1 MDTLTNP
8 KYYTFQIVVFQKY
21 YQIGENMSL
30 SRREFLKSSA
40 AASAAAAIGMAVPAE
55 LEAAA
60 EKAEGSWRWDKAAC
74 RFCGTGCGI
83 MMATKNGKIVAV
95 KGDPAAPV
103 NRGLNCIKGYFNA
116 KIMYGADR
124 LTQPLLRV
132 GADGKF
138 DKKGKFAPVSW
149 ERAFDEMEVHIKK
162 ALKASGPEGVGV
174 FASGQYTVMEGY
186 AAQKMMKGGFRS
198 NAIDPNARHCMASAV
213 VGFYQTF
220 GIDEPSGCY
229 DDIELTDTIV
239 SWGSNMA
246 EMHPILWS
254 RVTDRKLSD
263 PERVKV
269 INISTYTHRTSDL
282 ADEEIIFSPNTDLAM
297 WNYIAREIVYNNPE
311 SIDWDFVKKHI
322 VFAASPVNMGYGMR
336 RAGEKSIKDG
346 KYTALEMETIDKEM
360 QKVVSAKEA
369 PALEP
374 YGYKEGDMMVNKP
387 AGLKHW
393 EITFE
398 EYKKF
403 LAPYTLDY
411 VATISKGNPDE
422 DINEFKR
429 KLKLMAD
436 LYIEKGRKVVS
447 FWTMGMNQ
455 HTRGTWVNTL
465 AYNVHFLLNK
475 QALPGSGAFSLTGQP
490 SACGTAREVGTFCH
504 RLPAD
509 MMVKNPKHRKITEDR
524 WKVPN
529 GTLNPVGNQHIMK
542 IHRDIEDGVVKFAWV
557 NVCNPYQD
565 TASAT
570 HWIKAAREMD
580 NFIVTSD
587 GYPGI
592 SAKVSDLILPS
603 AMIYE
608 KWGAYGNAER
618 RTQHWRQQVLPV
630 GDAMSDTWQW
640 VELSKRFTVGDVWGA
655 QPLRGGKSLPDVRK
669 AAYAMGYS
677 DNTTM
682 YEILFANKEA
692 KSYKVD
698 LESFPQQ
705 GYDNS
710 ESNGDSRNVV
720 GSDGKV
726 FNGYG
731 FMIHEYL
738 FEEYASFGRGHA
750 HDLADFTTYHRVRGL
765 KWPVVDGKETQWRFN
780 AKYDPYAAK
789 QTKETGNS
797 HAFYGGLAKAL
808 TQGDLMGIKD
818 KKKKSL
824 KNKAKIFARPYMDP
838 PEMPDANYDTWLCTG
853 RVLEHWHSGTMT
865 MRVPELYRA
874 VPEALCYMHPQD
886 AKDKGLKQGG
896 LCWVESRRGK
906 VKARV
911 ETRGRNR
918 PSRGLVFVPWFDEKV
933 FINKVCLDATCPQ
946 SKQTDFKKC
955 AVKIY
960 KA

>member
-1 MDTLTNP
+1 
-8 KYYTFQIVVFQKY
+8 
-21 YQIGENMSL
+21 MSL

-40 AASAAAAIGMAVPAE
+40 AASAAAAIGMTVPAE
-55 LEAAA
+55 LEASAKVA
-60 EKAEGSWRWDKAAC
+60 ESNWRWDKAAC

-124 LTQPLLRV
+124 LTKPLLRMDSK
-132 GADGKF
+132 GNF
-138 DKKGKFAPVSW
+138 DKKGRFGVVSW
-149 ERAFDEMEVHIKK
+149 ERAFDEMELNIRK
-162 ALKASGPEGVGV
+162 ALKHSGPEGVAV
-174 FASGQYTVMEGY
+174 FASGQYTIMEGY

-263 PERVKV
+263 PDRVKV
-269 INISTYTHRTSDL
+269 INMSTYRHRTSDL
-282 ADEEIIFSPNTDLAM
+282 ADEEIIFTPNSDLAM

-311 SIDWDFVKKHI
+311 AIDWDFVKKHI
-322 VFAASPVNMGYGMR
+322 VFAASPVNIGYGMR
-336 RAGEKSIKDG
+336 SKKEFDNNPEMAK
-346 KYTALEMETIDKEM
+346 KYTALERETISQEDM
-360 QKVVSAKEA
+360 HVVSENEA
-369 PALEP
+369 PALKP
-374 YGYKEGDMMVNKP
+374 YGYKAGDKMVNKP

-398 EYKKF
+398 DYKEF
-403 LAPYTLDY
+403 LEPYTLEY
-411 VATISKGNPDE
+411 VTSVAKGNPDE
-422 DINEFKR
+422 SNEEFGR
-429 KLKLMAD
+429 KLQLLAD

-465 AYNVHFLLNK
+465 SYNVHFMLNK
-475 QALPGSGAFSLTGQP
+475 QAVPGSGAFSLTGQP

-509 MMVKNPKHRKITEDR
+509 MMVKNPKHRKITENR
-524 WKVPN
+524 WKIPE

-542 IHRDIEDGVVKFAWV
+542 IHRDIEDGLVKFAWV

-565 TASAT
+565 SASAT

-592 SAKVSDLILPS
+592 SAKVSDLVLPS

-618 RTQHWRQQVLPV
+618 RSQHWRQQVLPV

-640 VELSKRFTVGDVWGA
+640 MELSKRFTVKDVWGGYT
-655 QPLRGGKSLPDVRK
+655 LRNGKELPDVRK
-669 AAYAMGYS
+669 AAYAMGYD

-682 YEILFANKEA
+682 YEILYANKEA
-692 KSYKVD
+692 KSYKID
-698 LESFPQQ
+698 LESFPQK

-710 ESNGDSRNVV
+710 DCSGDSRNVI

-726 FNGYG
+726 VTGCG
-731 FMIHEYL
+731 FMVHEYL
-738 FEEYASFGRGHA
+738 WEEYASFGRGHG
-750 HDLADFTTYHRVRGL
+750 HDLAPFTTYHKVRGL
-765 KWPVVDGKETQWRFN
+765 KWPVVDGKETSWRFN

-789 QTKETGNS
+789 YTKESGNS
-797 HAFYGGLAKAL
+797 HAFYGTLAKAL
-808 TQGDLMGIKD
+808 TQGDLRGIKD

-838 PEMPDANYDTWLCTG
+838 PEMPDENYDTWLCTG

-874 VPEALCYMHPQD
+874 VPEALCYMHPED
-886 AKDKGLKQGG
+886 AKKKGLKQGG
-896 LCWVESRRGK
+896 LCWVESRRGR

-946 SKQTDFKKC
+946 SKQTDYKKC
-955 AVKIY
+955 AVKIT
-960 KA
+960 KV

>member
-1 MDTLTNP
+1 MALN
-8 KYYTFQIVVFQKY
+8 
-21 YQIGENMSL
+21 
-30 SRREFLKSSA
+30 RRDFLKSAA
-40 AASAAAAIGMAVPAE
+40 AASAASAVGITVPSS
-55 LEAAA
+55 LEAASNDA
-60 EKAEGSWRWDKAAC
+60 QKDWRWDKAAC

-83 MMATKNGKIVAV
+83 MLATKGGKIVAV

-124 LTQPLLRV
+124 LKTPLLRMNDK
-132 GADGKF
+132 GEFDKHGKF
-138 DKKGKFAPVSW
+138 KPVSW
-149 ERAFDEMEVHIKK
+149 QRAFDEMEKYAKK
-162 ALKASGPEGVGV
+162 ALKESGPEGVAV

-229 DDIELTDTIV
+229 DDIEITDTIV
-239 SWGSNMA
+239 TWGSNMA

-254 RVTDRKLSD
+254 RVSDRKLSNPD
-263 PERVKV
+263 KVKIV
-269 INISTYTHRTSDL
+269 NIQTYIHRTCDIG
-282 ADEEIIFSPNTDLAM
+282 DINIIFSPSTDLAI
-297 WNYIAREIVYNNPE
+297 WNYVAREIVMRDKKGGGKE
-311 SIDWDFVKKHI
+311 DIIDWDFVNENI
-322 VFAASPVNMGYGMR
+322 VFTAGPANIGYGMR
-336 RAGEKSIKDG
+336 RKGEKSITPVNSDGSAG
-346 KYTALEMETIDKEM
+346 KYTALEMEIINKEM
-360 QKVVSAKEA
+360 SKKVSAKEG

-374 YGYKEGDMMVNKP
+374 FGYKEGDIMKNTP
-387 AGLKHW
+387 GTLKHW
-393 EITFE
+393 HISFE
-398 EYKKF
+398 DYKKS
-403 LAPYTLDY
+403 LEPYTLDY
-411 VATISKGNPDE
+411 VAKIAKGDPNE
-422 DINEFKR
+422 DIEEFKK
-429 KLKLMAD
+429 KLQALAE
-436 LYIEKGRKVVS
+436 LYIEKGRKIVS

-465 AYNVHFLLNK
+465 SYNVHFMLNK
-475 QALPGSGAFSLTGQP
+475 QALPGNGAFSLTGQP

-509 MMVKNPKHRKITEDR
+509 MMVKNPKHRAKAE
-524 WKVPN
+524 KVWGLPA

-557 NVCNPYQD
+557 NVCNAYQD
-565 TASAT
+565 SASAS

-592 SAKVSDLILPS
+592 SAKVSDLVLPS

-640 VELSKRFTVGDVWGA
+640 MEFAKRFTVKDLWGGYT
-655 QPLRGGKSLPDVRK
+655 LRNGKKLPNVIADAK
-669 AAYAMGYS
+669 KMGYS
-677 DNTTM
+677 EDTTM
-682 YEILFANKEA
+682 YDILYANKGKE
-692 KSYKVD
+692 YKID
-698 LESFPQQ
+698 MNKFPQK

-710 ESNGDSRNVV
+710 DCNGDSRKVL
-720 GSDGKV
+720 GGDGKEAK
-726 FNGYG
+726 GCG
-731 FMIHEYL
+731 FMVHEYL
-738 FEEYASFGRGHA
+738 FEEYASFGRGHG
-750 HDLADFTTYHRVRGL
+750 HDLAPFEVYHKVRGL

-780 AKYDPYAAK
+780 VKYDPYAAK
-789 QTKETGNS
+789 AVKESGSKST
-797 HAFYGGLAKAL
+797 HAFYGPLAKNLLQGNL
-808 TQGDLMGIKD
+808 TGPD
-818 KKKKSL
+818 KSKGKKAL

-838 PEMPDANYDTWLCTG
+838 PEMPDEKYDTWLCTG

-865 MRVPELYRA
+865 MRVPELFRA
-874 VPEALCYMHPQD
+874 VPEALCYMNPKD
-886 AKDKGLKQGG
+886 AKAKGIKRGELV
-896 LCWVESRRGK
+896 WVESRRGK

-918 PSRGLVFVPWFDEKV
+918 PPQGLVFVPWFDEKV
-933 FINKVCLDATCPQ
+933 FINKVCLDATCPM
-946 SKQTDFKKC
+946 SKQNDYKKC
-955 AVKIY
+955 AVSIK
-960 KA
+960 KV

>member
-1 MDTLTNP
+1 MAM
-8 KYYTFQIVVFQKY
+8 
-21 YQIGENMSL
+21 E
-30 SRREFLKSSA
+30 RRDFLKSAA
-40 AASAAAAIGMAVPAE
+40 AASAASAIGMAVPTEVQA
-55 LEAAA
+55 
-60 EKAEGSWRWDKAAC
+60 KADMAQSDWRWDKAAC

-83 MMATKNGKIVAV
+83 MMATKDGKIVAV

-124 LTQPLLRV
+124 LTQPLLRI
-132 GADGKF
+132 GKDGKF
-138 DKKGKFAPVSW
+138 DKKGNFTPVSW
-149 ERAFDEMEVHIKK
+149 QRAFDEMEFHTKK
-162 ALKASGPEGVGV
+162 ALKHGGPESVAV
-174 FASGQYTVMEGY
+174 FASGQYTIMEGY
-186 AAQKMMKGGFRS
+186 AAQKMMKAGFRS

-229 DDIELTDTIV
+229 DDIELTDTVV

-263 PERVKV
+263 PDRVKV
-269 INISTYTHRTSDL
+269 ISIQTYTHRTSDL
-282 ADEEIIFSPNTDLAM
+282 ADEEIIFTPNTDMAL
-297 WNYIAREIVYNNPE
+297 WNYVAREIVYNHPE
-311 SIDWDFVKKHI
+311 AIDWDFIKENI
-322 VFAASPVNMGYGMR
+322 IFAAGPVNIGYGLR
-336 RAGEKSIKDG
+336 RGGDKSIKEG
-346 KYTALEMETIDKEM
+346 KYSELEMEIVNKEM
-360 QKVVSAKEA
+360 SKKVSATEA

-374 YGYKEGDMMVNKP
+374 FGYKEGDVMKNTP
-387 AGLKHW
+387 GTLKHW
-393 EITFE
+393 EISFE
-398 EYKKF
+398 EYKKS
-403 LAPYTLDY
+403 LAPYTAEY
-411 VATISKGNPDE
+411 VTKIAKGNPDE
-422 DINEFKR
+422 SDAEFKR
-429 KLKLMAD
+429 KIKLLAD
-436 LYIEKGRKVVS
+436 LYIEKNRKVVS

-455 HTRGTWVNTL
+455 HTRGTWTNTL
-465 AYNVHFLLNK
+465 SYNVHFMLNK
-475 QALPGSGAFSLTGQP
+475 QARPGSGAFSLTGQP

-509 MMVKNPKHRKITEDR
+509 MMVKNPAHRKIAEKQ
-524 WKVPN
+524 WGIPE
-529 GTLNPVGNQHIMK
+529 GTLNGVGKQHIMQ
-542 IHRDIEDGVVKFAWV
+542 IHRDIEDGLVKFAWV

-565 TASAT
+565 SASAT
-570 HWIKAAREMD
+570 HWLKAAREMD

-592 SAKVSDLILPS
+592 SAKVSDLVLPS
-603 AMIYE
+603 AMMYE

-640 VELSKRFTVGDVWGA
+640 VEFAKRFTVKDLWGEWA
-655 QPLRGGKSLPDVRK
+655 PSGPRKKALPNVIAK
-669 AAYAMGYS
+669 AKAMGYS
-677 DNTTM
+677 EDTTM
-682 YEILFANKEA
+682 YDILFANERA
-692 KSYKVD
+692 RSYKID
-698 LESFPQQ
+698 QNDPIQK
-705 GYDNS
+705 GYDNTDGV
-710 ESNGDSRNVV
+710 GDARNVV

-726 FNGYG
+726 FKGYG
-731 FMIHEYL
+731 FFIQKYL
-738 FEEYASFGRGHA
+738 WEEYASFGRGHG
-750 HDLADFTTYHRVRGL
+750 HDLAPFDVYHKVRGL

-780 AKYDPYAAK
+780 AKYDPYAAAENK
-789 QTKETGNS
+789 GTDKEF
-797 HAFYGGLAKAL
+797 AFYGKLAKAL
-808 TQGDLMGIKD
+808 PHGDLHGVKE
-818 KKKKSL
+818 KTKTAL

-838 PEMPDANYDTWLCTG
+838 PEKPDAEYDTWLATG

-933 FINKVCLDATCPQ
+933 FINKVCLDATCPM

-955 AVKIY
+955 AVKVY
-960 KA
+960 QA

>member
-1 MDTLTNP
+1 
-8 KYYTFQIVVFQKY
+8 
-21 YQIGENMSL
+21 MSL
-30 SRREFLKSSA
+30 NRRDFLKSSA
-40 AASAAAAIGMAVPAE
+40 AASAAAAVGMSVPAT
-55 LEAAA
+55 LSAAA
-60 EKAEGSWRWDKAAC
+60 KEAESDWRWDKAAC

-83 MMATKNGKIVAV
+83 MLATKGGRIVAV

-124 LTQPLLRV
+124 LRTPLLRV
-132 GADGKF
+132 NDKGEF
-138 DKKGKFAPVSW
+138 DKNGKFAPISW
-149 ERAFDEMEVHIKK
+149 ERAFDEMEFHIKK

-174 FASGQYTVMEGY
+174 FASGQYTIMEGY
-186 AAQKMMKGGFRS
+186 AALKMMKGGFRS

-229 DDIELTDTIV
+229 DDIELTDTVIA
-239 SWGSNMA
+239 WGSNMA

-263 PERVKV
+263 PDRVKV
-269 INISTYTHRTSDL
+269 VSIQTYSHRTSDI
-282 ADEEIIFSPNTDLAM
+282 ADIEIIFTPNTDLAL
-297 WNYIAREIVYNNPE
+297 WNYIAHEIVYNHPE

-322 VFAASPVNMGYGMR
+322 IFCSQPVNIGYGMR
-336 RAGEKSIKDG
+336 REGEKSLKDG
-346 KYTALEMETIDKEM
+346 KYSDKEM
-360 QKVVSAKEA
+360 EIISKEMKTIVSETEG
-369 PALEP
+369 PALQP
-374 YGYKEGDMMVNKP
+374 FGYKAGDEMKHNP
-387 AGLKHW
+387 GTLAHW
-393 EITFE
+393 EISFE

-411 VATISKGNPDE
+411 VAKISKGNPDE
-422 DINEFKR
+422 PLDEFKA
-429 KLKLMAD
+429 KLKALAD
-436 LYIEKGRKVVS
+436 LYIEKERKVVS

-465 AYNVHFLLNK
+465 SYNVHFLLNK
-475 QALPGSGAFSLTGQP
+475 QAKPGSGAFSLTGQP
-490 SACGTAREVGTFCH
+490 SACGTAREVGTFTH

-509 MMVKNPKHRKITEDR
+509 MMSANPKHREITENV
-524 WKVPN
+524 WKVPS

-542 IHRDIEDGVVKFAWV
+542 IHRDLEDGFMKFAWV

-608 KWGAYGNAER
+608 KWGGYGNAER
-618 RTQHWRQQVLPV
+618 RTQLWRQQVIPV

-640 VELSKRFTVGDVWGA
+640 VELSKRFTVGDLWGEWK
-655 QPLRGGKSLPDVRK
+655 LRDGKTVLPSVIAEAK
-669 AAYAMGYS
+669 KMGYTEK
-677 DNTTM
+677 TTM
-682 YEILFANKEA
+682 FEILFANDRA
-692 KSYKVD
+692 KSYKLD
-698 LESFPQQ
+698 KNDPIQK
-705 GYDNS
+705 GYDDS
-710 ESNGDSRNVV
+710 EGYGDSRDVI

-726 FNGYG
+726 FGGYG
-731 FMIHEYL
+731 FFIHKYL
-738 FEEYASFGRGHA
+738 FEEYAYFGRGHA
-750 HDLADFTTYHRVRGL
+750 HDLADFDTYHKVRGL

-780 AKYDPYAAK
+780 TKYDPYAK
-789 QTKETGNS
+789 KYGKETG
-797 HAFYGGLAKAL
+797 HTEFAFYGTLAKAL
-808 TQGDLMGIKD
+808 PSGDLNGVKD
-818 KKKKSL
+818 KEKKSL

-838 PEMPDANYDTWLCTG
+838 PEMPDKEYPIWLSTG

-874 VPEALCYMHPQD
+874 VPEALCYMHPED
-886 AKDKGLKQGG
+886 AKTYGVKQGE
-896 LCWVESRRGK
+896 LCWIESRRGK
-906 VKARV
+906 IKARV

-955 AVKIY
+955 AVKVY
-960 KA
+960 SA

>member
-1 MDTLTNP
+1 MA
-8 KYYTFQIVVFQKY
+8 
-21 YQIGENMSL
+21 L
-30 SRREFLKSSA
+30 SRRDFLKSSA
-40 AASAAAAIGMAVPAE
+40 AASAAAAVGMSVPSS
-55 LEAAA
+55 LSAAA
-60 EKAEGSWRWDKAAC
+60 TSAEAGWRWDKAAC

-124 LTQPLLRV
+124 LKTPLLRV
-132 GADGKF
+132 NSKGEF
-138 DKKGKFAPVSW
+138 DKNGKFAPVSW
-149 ERAFDEMEVHIKK
+149 QRAFDEMEVHIRK

-198 NAIDPNARHCMASAV
+198 NALDPNARHCMASAV

-229 DDIELTDTIV
+229 DDIELTDTVV

-263 PERVKV
+263 PDRVKV
-269 INISTYTHRTSDL
+269 VNISTYRHRTSDL
-282 ADEEIIFSPNTDLAM
+282 ADIEIIFTPNTDLAL
-297 WNYIAREIVYNNPE
+297 WNYIAHEIVYNHPE
-311 SIDWDFVKKHI
+311 AIDWDFVKRHI
-322 VFAASPVNMGYGMR
+322 IFAASPVNMGYGMR
-336 RAGEKSIKDG
+336 RSDEKSILEG
-346 KYTALEMETIDKEM
+346 KYSDEEMETISKEM
-360 QKVVSAKEA
+360 KKVVSAAEA

-374 YGYKEGDMMVNKP
+374 YGYKEGDVMVNNP

-393 EITFE
+393 EISFE

-411 VATISKGNPDE
+411 VAKIAKGNPDE
-422 DINEFKR
+422 DINEFKK
-429 KLKLMAD
+429 KLKTLAS
-436 LYIEKGRKVVS
+436 YYVEKGRKVVS

-465 AYNVHFLLNK
+465 SYNVHFLLNK
-475 QALPGSGAFSLTGQP
+475 QAKPGSGAFSLTGQP

-509 MMVKNPKHRKITEDR
+509 MMVANPKHRKITENR
-524 WKVPN
+524 WKVPE

-542 IHRDIEDGVVKFAWV
+542 IHRDIEDGVIKFAWV

-565 TASAT
+565 SASAK

-640 VELSKRFTVGDVWGA
+640 VELSKRFTVKDLWGDYT
-655 QPLRGGKSLPDVRK
+655 LRNGKKLPNVIEDAK
-669 AAYAMGYS
+669 KMGYS
-677 DNTTM
+677 EDTTM
-682 YEILFANKEA
+682 FDILFANDEA
-692 KSYKVD
+692 RSYEVD
-698 LESFPQQ
+698 QNDPIQK
-705 GYDNS
+705 GYDNTNS
-710 ESNGDSRNVV
+710 VGDSRNVV

-726 FNGYG
+726 FKGYG
-731 FMIHEYL
+731 FFIDKYL
-738 FEEYASFGRGHA
+738 FEEYAWFGRGHG
-750 HDLADFTTYHRVRGL
+750 HDLAPFDVYHRVRGL

-780 AKYDPYAAK
+780 VKYDPYAAK
-789 QTKETGNS
+789 AVKEAGTGNS
-797 HAFYGGLAKAL
+797 HAFYGTLAKAL
-808 TQGDLMGIKD
+808 AQGDLLGIKD
-818 KKKKSL
+818 KTKKSL

-838 PEMPDANYDTWLCTG
+838 PEVPDKEYDTWLCTG

-896 LCWVESRRGK
+896 LCWVESRRGR

-946 SKQTDFKKC
+946 SKQTDYKKC

>member
-1 MDTLTNP
+1 MA
-8 KYYTFQIVVFQKY
+8 
-21 YQIGENMSL
+21 L
-30 SRREFLKSSA
+30 SRRDFLKSSA
-40 AASAAAAIGMAVPAE
+40 AASAAAAVGMSVPSNLQAE
-55 LEAAA
+55 AKEAQS
-60 EKAEGSWRWDKAAC
+60 GWRWDKAAC

-83 MMATKNGKIVAV
+83 MMATKDGKIVAV

-124 LTQPLLRV
+124 LKTPLLRLNDK
-132 GADGKF
+132 GEF

-149 ERAFDEMEVHIKK
+149 KRAFDEMEVHIKK

-198 NAIDPNARHCMASAV
+198 NALDPNARHCMASAV

-229 DDIELTDTIV
+229 DDIELTDTV
-239 SWGSNMA
+239 VTWGANMA

-263 PERVKV
+263 PKKV
-269 INISTYTHRTSDL
+269 QVVNISTYRHRGSDL
-282 ADEEIIFSPNTDLAM
+282 SDMEIIFTPNTDLAL
-297 WNYIAREIVYNNPE
+297 WNYIAREIVMRDDAE
-311 SIDWDFVKKHI
+311 KIIDWDFVKKHI

-336 RAGEKSIKDG
+336 REGEKSLKDG
-346 KYTALEMETIDKEM
+346 KYTALEMETIKKEM
-360 QKVVSAKEA
+360 SKVVSASEA
-369 PALEP
+369 PALKP
-374 YGYKEGDMMVNKP
+374 YGYKEGDVMKNEP

-393 EITFE
+393 EISFE

-403 LAPYTLDY
+403 LEPYTLDY
-411 VATISKGNPDE
+411 VATIAKGNPDE
-422 DINEFKR
+422 DIEAFKK
-429 KLKLMAD
+429 KLQTLAN

-475 QALPGSGAFSLTGQP
+475 QAKPGDGAFSLTGQP

-509 MMVKNPKHRKITEDR
+509 MMVANPKHRKITESA
-524 WKVPN
+524 WKIPD

-565 TASAT
+565 TASAK

-640 VELSKRFTVGDVWGA
+640 VELSKRFTVKDLWGE
-655 QPLRGGKSLPDVRK
+655 QKLRGDKKLPDVIADAK
-669 AAYAMGYS
+669 KMGYTE
-677 DNTTM
+677 DTTM
-682 YEILFANKEA
+682 YEILFEQGGKAYPKDMNDPINK
-692 KSYKVD
+692 
-698 LESFPQQ
+698 
-705 GYDNS
+705 GYDDT
-710 ESNGDSRNVV
+710 ESNGDSRKVM
-720 GSDGKV
+720 GSDGKEWK
-726 FNGYG
+726 GYG
-731 FMIHEYL
+731 FHIHKYL
-738 FEEYASFGRGHA
+738 FEEYAQFGRGHA
-750 HDLADFTTYHRVRGL
+750 HDLADFDTYHKVRGL

-789 QTKETGNS
+789 ATKESGNS

-808 TQGDLMGIKD
+808 AQGDLMGIKD
-818 KKKKSL
+818 KNKKSL
-824 KNKAKIFARPYMDP
+824 ANKAKIFARPYMDP
-838 PEMPDANYDTWLCTG
+838 PEMPDENYPVWLSTG

-874 VPEALCYMHPQD
+874 VPEALCYIHPED
-886 AKDKGLKQGG
+886 AKKYGVKQGE

-933 FINKVCLDATCPQ
+933 FINKVCLDATCPM

-955 AVKIY
+955 AVKVY

>member
-1 MDTLTNP
+1 MA
-8 KYYTFQIVVFQKY
+8 
-21 YQIGENMSL
+21 L
-30 SRREFLKSSA
+30 SRRDFLKSSA
-40 AASAAAAIGMAVPAE
+40 AASAAAAVGMSVPSTMS
-55 LEAAA
+55 AAA
-60 EKAEGSWRWDKAAC
+60 NTAQSGWRWDKAAC

-124 LTQPLLRV
+124 LKTPLLRV
-132 GADGKF
+132 NSKGEF
-138 DKKGKFAPVSW
+138 DKNGKFAPVSW
-149 ERAFDEMEVHIKK
+149 ERAFDEMELNIRK
-162 ALKASGPEGVGV
+162 ALKASGPEGVAV

-186 AAQKMMKGGFRS
+186 AAQKVMKGGFRS

-229 DDIELTDTIV
+229 DDIELTDTVV

-263 PERVKV
+263 PDRVKV
-269 INISTYTHRTSDL
+269 VNISTYRHRTSDL
-282 ADEEIIFSPNTDLAM
+282 ADMEIIFTPNTDLAL
-297 WNYIAREIVYNNPE
+297 WNYIAREIVYNHPE
-311 SIDWDFVKKHI
+311 AIDWDFVNKHMI
-322 VFAASPVNMGYGMR
+322 FCASPVNMGYGMR
-336 RAGEKSIKDG
+336 REGEKSLKEG
-346 KYTALEMETIDKEM
+346 KYTAAEMVTVSKEM
-360 QKVVSAKEA
+360 KKVVSETEA

-374 YGYKEGDMMVNKP
+374 YGYKAGEVMVNKP

-393 EITFE
+393 EIQFE

-411 VATISKGNPDE
+411 VAEISKGDPDE
-422 DINEFKR
+422 DLESFKK
-429 KLKLMAD
+429 KLKTLASY
-436 LYIEKGRKVVS
+436 YIEKGRKVVS

-475 QALPGSGAFSLTGQP
+475 QAKPGSGAFSLTGQP

-509 MMVKNPKHRKITEDR
+509 MMVANPKHRDIVEKKWKI
-524 WKVPN
+524 PA

-565 TASAT
+565 TASAK

-618 RTQHWRQQVLPV
+618 RTQLWRQQVLPV

-640 VELSKRFTVGDVWGA
+640 AELSKRFTVKDVWGGYT
-655 QPLRGGKSLPDVRK
+655 LRNGKKLADVRK
-669 AAYAMGYS
+669 AAYAMGYN
-677 DNTTM
+677 DDTTLF
-682 YEILFANKEA
+682 EILFEQGGKEYPKDMNDPINKGF
-692 KSYKVD
+692 D
-698 LESFPQQ
+698 
-705 GYDNS
+705 DTC
-710 ESNGDSRNVV
+710 SNGDSRNVK
-720 GSDGKV
+720 GSDGKTWQ
-726 FNGYG
+726 GYG
-731 FMIHEYL
+731 FHIHKYL
-738 FEEYASFGRGHA
+738 FEEYAWFGRGHA
-750 HDLADFTTYHRVRGL
+750 HDLADFDTYHKVRGL

-780 AKYDPYAAK
+780 TKYDPYAK
-789 QTKETGNS
+789 KYGKETG
-797 HAFYGGLAKAL
+797 HDEFAFYGTLAKAL
-808 TQGDLMGIKD
+808 PSGDLNGVKD

-838 PEMPDANYDTWLCTG
+838 PEKPDTEYPVWLSTG

-874 VPEALCYMHPQD
+874 VPEALCYMHPED
-886 AKDKGLKQGG
+886 AKKYDVKQGG
-896 LCWVESRRGK
+896 LCWVESRRGR

-955 AVKIY
+955 AVRIY

>member
-1 MDTLTNP
+1 MT
-8 KYYTFQIVVFQKY
+8 
-21 YQIGENMSL
+21 L

-40 AASAAAAIGMAVPAE
+40 AASAAAAIGMNVPTSVQAKANE
-55 LEAAA
+55 
-60 EKAEGSWRWDKAAC
+60 AEGGWRWDKAAC

-83 MMATKNGKIVAV
+83 MLATKGGKIVAV

-124 LTQPLLRV
+124 LKQPLLRV
-132 GADGKF
+132 GPDGKF
-138 DKKGKFAPVSW
+138 DKNGKFAPVSW
-149 ERAFDEMEVHIKK
+149 ERAFDEMEFHAKK
-162 ALKASGPEGVGV
+162 AFNEKGPEGVAV
-174 FASGQYTVMEGY
+174 FASGQYTVQEGY
-186 AAQKMMKGGFRS
+186 AAQKMMKAGFRS

-229 DDIELTDTIV
+229 DDIELTDTV
-239 SWGSNMA
+239 VTWGSNMA

-263 PERVKV
+263 PEKVKI
-269 INISTYTHRTSDL
+269 INLSTYRHRTSDI
-282 ADEEIIFSPNTDLAM
+282 ADIEIIFKPNSDLAL
-297 WNYIAREIVYNNPE
+297 WNYIAREIVYNNPDA
-311 SIDWDFVKKHI
+311 IDWDFIKENI
-322 VFAASPVNMGYGMR
+322 IFAASPVNMGYGMR
-336 RAGEKSIKDG
+336 NPENDISVKNG
-346 KYTALEMETIDKEM
+346 KYTKEELETMMKEVS
-360 QKVVSAKEA
+360 KVVSEDEA
-369 PALEP
+369 PALQP
-374 YGYKEGDMMVNKP
+374 YGYKAGDVMVNNP

-393 EITFE
+393 EISFE
-398 EYKKF
+398 DYKKF
-403 LAPYTLDY
+403 LEPYTAEY
-411 VATISKGNPDE
+411 VTKVSKGNPDE
-422 DINEFKR
+422 SDEVFMKKIKT
-429 KLKLMAD
+429 MAD
-436 LYIEKGRKVVS
+436 LYIEKSRKVVS

-475 QALPGSGAFSLTGQP
+475 QAKPGSGAFSLTGQP
-490 SACGTAREVGTFCH
+490 SACGTAREVGTFTH

-509 MMVKNPKHRKITEDR
+509 MMSANPKHREIVEKA
-524 WKVPN
+524 WKVPA
-529 GTLNPVGNQHIMK
+529 GTLNGQQGQHIMR
-542 IHRDIEDGVVKFAWV
+542 IHRDIEDGHVKFAWV

-565 TASAT
+565 TASAS

-640 VELSKRFTVGDVWGA
+640 VEFSKRFTVKDLWMKDVKVAWGKKDLKGLTEA
-655 QPLRGGKSLPDVRK
+655 EVK
-669 AAYAMGYS
+669 AAGYTPE
-677 DNTTM
+677 TTM
-682 YEILFANKEA
+682 YEILFANERA
-692 KSYKVD
+692 KSYKLSQD
-698 LESFPQQ
+698 DPIQA
-705 GYDNS
+705 GYDNT
-710 ESNGDSRNVV
+710 EGFGDSRNVI
-720 GSDGKV
+720 GSDGKPWK
-726 FNGYG
+726 GYG
-731 FMIHEYL
+731 FFIQKYL
-738 FEEYASFGRGHA
+738 FEEYADFGRGHA
-750 HDLADFTTYHRVRGL
+750 HDLADFDTYHRVRGL

-780 AKYDPYAAK
+780 TKYDPYAKKANPD
-789 QTKETGNS
+789 GDF
-797 HAFYGGLAKAL
+797 AFYGKLAKAL
-808 TQGDLMGIKD
+808 PFGDLKGITNTE
-818 KKKKSL
+818 KKSL
-824 KNKAKIFARPYMDP
+824 ANKAKIFARPYMDA
-838 PEMPDANYDTWLCTG
+838 PEMPDEKYPVWLSTG

-865 MRVPELYRA
+865 MRVPELFRA
-874 VPEALCYMHPQD
+874 VPEALCYMHPED
-886 AKDKGLKQGG
+886 AKKYGVTQGG

-933 FINKVCLDATCPQ
+933 FINKVCADYTCPQ

-960 KA
+960 QA

>member
-1 MDTLTNP
+1 ML
-8 KYYTFQIVVFQKY
+8 
-21 YQIGENMSL
+21 
-30 SRREFLKSSA
+30 
-40 AASAAAAIGMAVPAE
+40 
-55 LEAAA
+55 
-60 EKAEGSWRWDKAAC
+60 
-74 RFCGTGCGI
+74 
-83 MMATKNGKIVAV
+83 ATKNGKIVAV

-116 KIMYGADR
+116 KIMYGSDR
-124 LTQPLLRV
+124 LKQPLLRV
-132 GADGKF
+132 NDKGEFDKHGKF
-138 DKKGKFAPVSW
+138 KPVSW
-149 ERAFDEMEVHIKK
+149 KKAFDEMEKNIKK
-162 ALKASGPEGVGV
+162 ALKASGPEGVAV

-229 DDIELTDTIV
+229 DDIELTDTIIT
-239 SWGSNMA
+239 WGANMA

-254 RVTDRKLSD
+254 RVSDRKLTNPD
-263 PERVKV
+263 RVKV
-269 INISTYTHRTSDL
+269 VNISTYRHRCSDL
-282 ADEEIIFSPNTDLAM
+282 ADMEIIFSPNTDLAL
-297 WNYIAREIVYNNPE
+297 WNYVAREIVYNYPE
-311 SIDWDFVKKHI
+311 VIDWDFVKEHI

-336 RAGEKSIKDG
+336 RSNEKSIKEG
-346 KYTALEMETIDKEM
+346 KYTPLEMETVSKEM
-360 QKVVSAKEA
+360 EKIVSEKEA
-369 PALEP
+369 PALAP
-374 YGYKEGDMMVNKP
+374 YGYKAGDKMVNKP

-393 EITFE
+393 EISFE

-403 LAPYTLDY
+403 LEPYTIDY
-411 VATISKGNPDE
+411 VAKIAKGDP
-422 DINEFKR
+422 NESIDSFKK
-429 KLKLMAD
+429 KLKALAK
-436 LYIEKGRKVVS
+436 LYVEKGRKVVS

-465 AYNVHFLLNK
+465 SYNVHFLLGK
-475 QALPGSGAFSLTGQP
+475 QAKPGNGAFSLTGQP

-509 MMVKNPKHRKITEDR
+509 MMVKNGKHRKIVEKV
-524 WKVPN
+524 WKVPE

-542 IHRDIEDGVVKFAWV
+542 IHRDIEDGVVKFAWI

-565 TASAT
+565 SANAK

-580 NFIVTSD
+580 NFIVCSD

-592 SAKVSDLILPS
+592 SAKVSDLILPT

-630 GDAMSDTWQW
+630 GEAMSDTWQW
-640 VELSKRFTVGDVWGA
+640 VELSKRFTVKDVWGEYT
-655 QPLRGGKSLPDVRK
+655 LRNGKKLPNVIAK
-669 AAYAMGYS
+669 AKEMGYNE
-677 DNTTM
+677 NTTM
-682 YEILFANKEA
+682 FEILFANERA
-692 KSYKVD
+692 KSYKID
-698 LESFPQQ
+698 LEAFPQK
-705 GYDNS
+705 GFDNS
-710 ESNGDSRNVV
+710 ECIGDSRNVV

-726 FNGYG
+726 FKGYG

-750 HDLADFTTYHRVRGL
+750 HDLAPFKTYHKVRGL

-780 AKYDPYAAK
+780 TKYDPYAKKANP
-789 QTKETGNS
+789 NS
-797 HAFYGGLAKAL
+797 DFAFYGKLAKAL
-808 TQGDLMGIKD
+808 AQGDLMGIKD
-818 KKKKSL
+818 KTKKAL

-838 PEMPDANYDTWLCTG
+838 PEMPDSKYDTWLCTG

-874 VPEALCYMHPQD
+874 VPEALCFMNPKD
-886 AKDKGLKQGG
+886 AKEKGLKQGE
-896 LCWVESRRGK
+896 LIWVESRRGR

-918 PSRGLVFVPWFDEKV
+918 VPQGLVFVPWFDEKV
-933 FINKVCLDATCPQ
+933 LINKVCLDATCPM
-946 SKQTDFKKC
+946 SKQTDYKKC
-955 AVKIY
+955 AVKLY

>member
-1 MDTLTNP
+1 MTLT
-8 KYYTFQIVVFQKY
+8 
-21 YQIGENMSL
+21 
-30 SRREFLKSSA
+30 RRDFLKSSA
-40 AASAAAAIGMAVPAE
+40 AASAAAAVGMSVPASMQAASN
-55 LEAAA
+55 EAQ
-60 EKAEGSWRWDKAAC
+60 SNWRWDKAAC

-83 MMATKNGKIVAV
+83 MMATKDGKIVAV

-124 LTQPLLRV
+124 LKTPLLRV
-132 GADGKF
+132 DSKGNF
-138 DKKGKFAPVSW
+138 DKNGKFAPVSW
-149 ERAFDEMEVHIKK
+149 ERAFDEMEVNIKK
-162 ALKASGPEGVGV
+162 ALKASGPEGIGV

-198 NAIDPNARHCMASAV
+198 NALDPNARHCMASAV

-229 DDIELTDTIV
+229 DDIELTDTV
-239 SWGSNMA
+239 VTWGSNMA

-263 PERVKV
+263 PDRVKV
-269 INISTYTHRTSDL
+269 INMSTYRHRTSDL
-282 ADEEIIFSPNTDLAM
+282 ADIEIIFTPNTDLAL
-297 WNYIAREIVYNNPE
+297 WNYIAREIVYNAPE
-311 SIDWDFVKKHI
+311 SIDWDFVNKHM
-322 VFAASPVNMGYGMR
+322 VFAASPVNMGYGLR
-336 RAGEKSIKDG
+336 REGEKSLTPKRPDGSAG
-346 KYTALEMETIDKEM
+346 KYTALEMETVNEEM
-360 QKVVSAKEA
+360 VHTVSANEA

-374 YGYKEGDMMVNKP
+374 YGYKEGDKMVNKP

-393 EITFE
+393 EISFE

-411 VATISKGNPDE
+411 VAKISKGNPDE
-422 DINEFKR
+422 DINEFKK
-429 KLKLMAD
+429 KLQTLAD

-465 AYNVHFLLNK
+465 SYNVHFLLNK
-475 QALPGSGAFSLTGQP
+475 QAKPGDGAFSLTGQP

-509 MMVKNPKHRKITEDR
+509 MMVANKKHRKITEDG
-524 WKVPN
+524 WKIPE
-529 GTLNPVGNQHIMK
+529 GTLNPKGHQHIMK
-542 IHRDIEDGVVKFAWV
+542 IHRDLEDGTMKFAWV

-565 TASAT
+565 TASAK

-640 VELSKRFTVGDVWGA
+640 VELSKRFTIGDLWGE
-655 QPLRGGKSLPDVRK
+655 QILLSNQGKKGKQQTLPDVIK
-669 AAYAMGYS
+669 DAEKMGYTK
-677 DNTTM
+677 DTTM
-682 YEILFANKEA
+682 YEVLFANDRA
-692 KSYKVD
+692 KSYKID
-698 LESFPQQ
+698 MNNPIQK
-705 GYDNS
+705 GYDNT
-710 ESNGDSRNVV
+710 ECVGDSRNVK
-720 GSDGKV
+720 GSDGKTWE
-726 FNGYG
+726 GYG
-731 FMIHEYL
+731 FMMHQYL
-738 FEEYASFGRGHA
+738 FEEYADFGRGHA
-750 HDLADFTTYHRVRGL
+750 HDLADFETYHRVRGL

-789 QTKETGNS
+789 AVKKAGTNNS
-797 HAFYGGLAKAL
+797 HAFYGPLAKAL
-808 TQGDLMGIKD
+808 AQGDLNGITD
-818 KKKKSL
+818 KKKKGL

-838 PEMPDANYDTWLCTG
+838 PEVPTKEYPVWLCTG

-874 VPEALCYMHPQD
+874 VPEALCYMHPED
-886 AKDKGLKQGG
+886 AKTYGVKQGQ
-896 LCWVESRRGK
+896 LCWVDSRRGR

-960 KA
+960 AV

>member
-1 MDTLTNP
+1 MA
-8 KYYTFQIVVFQKY
+8 
-21 YQIGENMSL
+21 L
-30 SRREFLKSSA
+30 SRRDFLKSSA
-40 AASAAAAIGMAVPAE
+40 AASAAAAVGMNVPTS
-55 LEAAA
+55 LSAAA
-60 EKAEGSWRWDKAAC
+60 NEAESGWRWDKAAC

-124 LTQPLLRV
+124 LKQPLLRV
-132 GADGKF
+132 DANGKF
-138 DKKGKFAPVSW
+138 DKNGKFAPVSW
-149 ERAFDEMEVHIKK
+149 ERAFDEMEFHIKK
-162 ALKASGPEGVGV
+162 ALKESGPEGVGV

-186 AAQKMMKGGFRS
+186 AAQKMMKAGFRT

-229 DDIELTDTIV
+229 DDIELTDTV
-239 SWGSNMA
+239 VTWGSNMA

-254 RVTDRKLSD
+254 RVTDRKLSAPD
-263 PERVKV
+263 KVKV
-269 INISTYTHRTSDL
+269 INLSTYTHRTSDL
-282 ADEEIIFSPNTDLAM
+282 ADIEIIFTPNTDLAI
-297 WNYIAREIVYNNPE
+297 WNYIAREIVYNRPE
-311 SIDWDFVKKHI
+311 AIDWDFVKKHI

-336 RAGEKSIKDG
+336 RSDEKSVKEG
-346 KYTALEMETIDKEM
+346 KYSEKEMEIISKEM
-360 QKVVSAKEA
+360 QKVVSATEA
-369 PALEP
+369 PALAP
-374 YGYKEGDMMVNKP
+374 YGYKEGDVMVNKN
-387 AGLKHW
+387 AGLAHW
-393 EITFE
+393 EIPFE

-403 LAPYTLDY
+403 LEPYTLDY
-411 VATISKGNPDE
+411 VAKISKGNPDE
-422 DINEFKR
+422 DINQFKK
-429 KLKLMAD
+429 KLQTLAN
-436 LYIEKGRKVVS
+436 LYIEKDRKVVS

-475 QALPGSGAFSLTGQP
+475 QAKPGSGAFSLTGQP
-490 SACGTAREVGTFCH
+490 SACGTAREVGTFTH

-509 MMVKNPKHRKITEDR
+509 MMVANPKHRTITENV
-524 WKVPN
+524 WKVPE
-529 GTLNPVGNQHIMK
+529 GTINPVGTQDIMR
-542 IHRDIEDGVVKFAWV
+542 IHRDIEDGLIKFAWV

-640 VELSKRFTVGDVWGA
+640 VELSKRFTVKDVWGEY
-655 QPLRGGKSLPDVRK
+655 QPSGPRKEVLPSMIEK
-669 AAYAMGYS
+669 AKAMGYKE
-677 DNTTM
+677 DTTM
-682 YEILFANKEA
+682 FDILFANERA
-692 KSYKVD
+692 RSYKLD
-698 LESFPQQ
+698 QNDPIQK

-710 ESNGDSRNVV
+710 EGYGDSRNVV

-726 FNGYG
+726 FEGYG
-731 FMIHEYL
+731 FFIQKYL
-738 FEEYASFGRGHA
+738 FEEYAEFGRGHA
-750 HDLADFTTYHRVRGL
+750 HDLADFDTYHKVRGL

-780 AKYDPYAAK
+780 AQYDPYAKKYGA
-789 QTKETGNS
+789 QTGHTEF
-797 HAFYGGLAKAL
+797 AFYGKLAKELA
-808 TQGDLMGIKD
+808 QGDLLGVKD
-818 KKKKSL
+818 KTKVAL
-824 KNKAKIFARPYMDP
+824 TNKAKIFARPYMDP
-838 PEMPDANYDTWLCTG
+838 PEMPDAEYPLWLSTG

-874 VPEALCYMHPQD
+874 VPEALCYMHPTD
-886 AKDKGLKQGG
+886 AEKLGLKQGG

-918 PSRGLVFVPWFDEKV
+918 PSRGLVYVPWFDEKV

-955 AVKIY
+955 AVKVY
-960 KA
+960 SV

>member
-1 MDTLTNP
+1 
-8 KYYTFQIVVFQKY
+8 
-21 YQIGENMSL
+21 MSL
-30 SRREFLKSSA
+30 SRRDFLKSSA
-40 AASAAAAIGMAVPAE
+40 AASAAAAVGMSVPKE
-55 LEAAA
+55 LQAKADAAQ
-60 EKAEGSWRWDKAAC
+60 GGWRWDKAAC

-83 MMATKNGKIVAV
+83 MLATKNGKIVAV

-124 LTQPLLRV
+124 LKQPLLRV
-132 GADGKF
+132 NAKGEF
-138 DKKGKFAPVSW
+138 DKNGNFAPISW
-149 ERAFDEMEVHIKK
+149 KRAFDEMEVHIKK
-162 ALKASGPEGVGV
+162 ALKEKGPEGVGV
-174 FASGQYTVMEGY
+174 FASGQYTVQEGY
-186 AAQKMMKGGFRS
+186 AAQKMMKAGFRS

-229 DDIELTDTIV
+229 DDIELTDTV
-239 SWGSNMA
+239 VTWGSNMA

-263 PERVKV
+263 PKKVKIV
-269 INISTYTHRTSDL
+269 NLSTYRHRTSDI
-282 ADEEIIFSPNTDLAM
+282 ADIEIIFKPNSDLAL
-297 WNYIAREIVYNNPE
+297 WNYIAREIVYNHPE
-311 SIDWDFVKKHI
+311 SIDWDFVKEHI

-336 RAGEKSIKDG
+336 RSDEKSIKEG
-346 KYTALEMETIDKEM
+346 KYTDKEMETISKEM
-360 QKVVSAKEA
+360 EKIVSEDEA
-369 PALEP
+369 PALKP
-374 YGYKEGDMMVNKP
+374 YGYKAGDKMVNKP

-393 EITFE
+393 EISFE

-403 LAPYTLDY
+403 LEPYTAEY
-411 VATISKGNPDE
+411 TTQVSKGNPDE
-422 DINEFKR
+422 SDEVFMKKIKE
-429 KLKLMAD
+429 LAD
-436 LYIEKGRKVVS
+436 LYIEKNRKVVS

-475 QALPGSGAFSLTGQP
+475 QAKPGSGAFSLTGQP
-490 SACGTAREVGTFCH
+490 SACGTAREVGTFTH

-509 MMVKNPKHRKITEDR
+509 MMVKNPKHRKIAEKS
-524 WKVPN
+524 WKIPS

-565 TASAT
+565 TASAS
-570 HWIKAAREMD
+570 HWIKAARKMD

-630 GDAMSDTWQW
+630 GDSMSDTWQW
-640 VELSKRFTVGDVWGA
+640 VELSKRFTVKDLWGEYTLRNGKKLADVTA
-655 QPLRGGKSLPDVRK
+655 EAKK
-669 AAYAMGYS
+669 MGY
-677 DNTTM
+677 DENTTM
-682 YEILFANKEA
+682 YDILFANEKA
-692 KSYKVD
+692 RSYKLSQED
-698 LESFPQQ
+698 EIQA
-705 GYDNS
+705 GYDNTDGF
-710 ESNGDSRNVV
+710 GDSRNVI
-720 GSDGKV
+720 GSDGKPWK
-726 FNGYG
+726 GYG
-731 FMIHEYL
+731 FFIQKYL
-738 FEEYASFGRGHA
+738 FEEYAEFGRGHA
-750 HDLADFTTYHRVRGL
+750 HDLADFDTYHKVRGL

-780 AKYDPYAAK
+780 TKYDPYAKKANP
-789 QTKETGNS
+789 NS
-797 HAFYGGLAKAL
+797 DFAFYGKLAKAL
-808 TQGDLMGIKD
+808 PKGDLKGVTD
-818 KKKKSL
+818 KNKTPL
-824 KNKAKIFARPYMDP
+824 KNKAKIFARPYMDA
-838 PEMPDANYDTWLCTG
+838 PEMPDTEYPVWLSTG

-874 VPEALCYMHPQD
+874 VPEALCYMHPED
-886 AKDKGLKQGG
+886 AKKYGVKQGG
-896 LCWVESRRGK
+896 LCWVESRRGR

-918 PSRGLVFVPWFDEKV
+918 PSKGLVFVPWFDEKV
-933 FINKVCLDATCPQ
+933 FINKVCADYTCPQ

>member
-1 MDTLTNP
+1 
-8 KYYTFQIVVFQKY
+8 
-21 YQIGENMSL
+21 
-30 SRREFLKSSA
+30 
-40 AASAAAAIGMAVPAE
+40 
-55 LEAAA
+55 
-60 EKAEGSWRWDKAAC
+60 
-74 RFCGTGCGI
+74 
-83 MMATKNGKIVAV
+83 
-95 KGDPAAPV
+95 
-103 NRGLNCIKGYFNA
+103 
-116 KIMYGADR
+116 
-124 LTQPLLRV
+124 
-132 GADGKF
+132 
-138 DKKGKFAPVSW
+138 
-149 ERAFDEMEVHIKK
+149 
-162 ALKASGPEGVGV
+162 
-174 FASGQYTVMEGY
+174 
-186 AAQKMMKGGFRS
+186 
-198 NAIDPNARHCMASAV
+198 
-213 VGFYQTF
+213 
-220 GIDEPSGCY
+220 
-229 DDIELTDTIV
+229 
-239 SWGSNMA
+239 
-246 EMHPILWS
+246 
-254 RVTDRKLSD
+254 
-263 PERVKV
+263 
-269 INISTYTHRTSDL
+269 
-282 ADEEIIFSPNTDLAM
+282 
-297 WNYIAREIVYNNPE
+297 
-311 SIDWDFVKKHI
+311 
-322 VFAASPVNMGYGMR
+322 MGYGMR
-336 RAGEKSIKDG
+336 RSDEKSIVDG
-346 KYTALEMETIDKEM
+346 KYTDEEMETISKEM
-360 QKVVSAKEA
+360 KKVVSAAEA

-374 YGYKEGDMMVNKP
+374 YGYKEGDVMENNP

-393 EITFE
+393 EISFE

-411 VATISKGNPDE
+411 VAKIAKGNPDE
-422 DINEFKR
+422 DINEFKK
-429 KLKLMAD
+429 KLKTLAS
-436 LYIEKGRKVVS
+436 YYVEKGRKVVS

-465 AYNVHFLLNK
+465 SYNVHFLLNK
-475 QALPGSGAFSLTGQP
+475 QAKPGSGAFSLTGQP

-509 MMVKNPKHRKITEDR
+509 MMVANPKHRKITENR
-524 WKVPN
+524 WKVPE

-542 IHRDIEDGVVKFAWV
+542 IHRDIEDGVIKFAWV

-565 TASAT
+565 SASAK

-640 VELSKRFTVGDVWGA
+640 VELSKRFTVKDLWGDYT
-655 QPLRGGKSLPDVRK
+655 LRNGKKLPNVIEDAK
-669 AAYAMGYS
+669 KMGYS
-677 DNTTM
+677 EDTTM
-682 YEILFANKEA
+682 FDILFANDEA
-692 KSYKVD
+692 RSYEVD
-698 LESFPQQ
+698 QNDPIQK
-705 GYDNS
+705 GYDNTNS
-710 ESNGDSRNVV
+710 VGDSRNVV

-726 FNGYG
+726 FKGYG
-731 FMIHEYL
+731 FFIDKYL
-738 FEEYASFGRGHA
+738 FEEYAWFGRGHG
-750 HDLADFTTYHRVRGL
+750 HDLAPFDVYHRVRGL

-780 AKYDPYAAK
+780 VKYDPYAAK
-789 QTKETGNS
+789 AVKEAGTGNS
-797 HAFYGGLAKAL
+797 HAFYGTLAKAL
-808 TQGDLMGIKD
+808 AQGDLLGIKD
-818 KKKKSL
+818 KTKKSL

-838 PEMPDANYDTWLCTG
+838 PEVPDKEYDTWLCTG

-896 LCWVESRRGK
+896 LCWVESRRGR

-946 SKQTDFKKC
+946 SKQTDYKKC

>member
-1 MDTLTNP
+1 MA
-8 KYYTFQIVVFQKY
+8 
-21 YQIGENMSL
+21 L
-30 SRREFLKSSA
+30 SRRDFLKSSA
-40 AASAAAAIGMAVPAE
+40 AASAAAAVGMNVPTT
-55 LEAAA
+55 LSAAA
-60 EKAEGSWRWDKAAC
+60 NEAESGWRWDKAAC

-124 LTQPLLRV
+124 LKQPLLRV
-132 GADGKF
+132 DANGKF
-138 DKKGKFAPVSW
+138 DKNGKFAPVSW
-149 ERAFDEMEVHIKK
+149 ERAFDEMEFHIKK
-162 ALKASGPEGVGV
+162 ALKESGPEGVGV

-186 AAQKMMKGGFRS
+186 AAQKMMKAGFRT

-229 DDIELTDTIV
+229 DDIELTDTV
-239 SWGSNMA
+239 VTWGSNMA

-254 RVTDRKLSD
+254 RVTDRKLSA
-263 PERVKV
+263 PQRVQV
-269 INISTYTHRTSDL
+269 VNLSTYTHRTSDL
-282 ADEEIIFSPNTDLAM
+282 ADIEIIFTPNTDLAI
-297 WNYIAREIVYNNPE
+297 WNYIAREIVYNHPE
-311 SIDWDFVKKHI
+311 AIDWDFVKKHI

-336 RAGEKSIKDG
+336 RSDEKSVKEG
-346 KYTALEMETIDKEM
+346 KYSEKEMEIISKEM
-360 QKVVSAKEA
+360 QKVVSATEA
-369 PALEP
+369 PALAP
-374 YGYKEGDMMVNKP
+374 YGYKEGDVMVNKN
-387 AGLKHW
+387 AGLAHW
-393 EITFE
+393 EIPFE

-403 LAPYTLDY
+403 LEPYTLDY
-411 VATISKGNPDE
+411 VAKISKGNPDE
-422 DINEFKR
+422 DINQFKK
-429 KLKLMAD
+429 KLQTLAN
-436 LYIEKGRKVVS
+436 LYIEKNRKVVS

-475 QALPGSGAFSLTGQP
+475 QAKPGSGAFSLTGQP
-490 SACGTAREVGTFCH
+490 SACGTAREVGTFTH

-509 MMVKNPKHRKITEDR
+509 MMVANPKHRTITENV
-524 WKVPN
+524 WKVPE
-529 GTLNPVGNQHIMK
+529 GTINPVGTQDIMR
-542 IHRDIEDGVVKFAWV
+542 IHRDIEDGLIKFAWV

-640 VELSKRFTVGDVWGA
+640 VELSKRFTVKDVWGEY
-655 QPLRGGKSLPDVRK
+655 QPSGPRKEVLPSMIEK
-669 AAYAMGYS
+669 AKAMGYTE
-677 DNTTM
+677 DTTM
-682 YEILFANKEA
+682 FDILFANERA
-692 KSYKVD
+692 RSYKLD
-698 LESFPQQ
+698 QNDPIQK

-710 ESNGDSRNVV
+710 EGYGDSRNVV

-726 FNGYG
+726 FEGYG
-731 FMIHEYL
+731 FFIQKYL
-738 FEEYASFGRGHA
+738 FEEYAEFGRGHA
-750 HDLADFTTYHRVRGL
+750 HDLADFDTYHKVRGL

-780 AKYDPYAAK
+780 AQYDPYAKKYGA
-789 QTKETGNS
+789 ETG
-797 HAFYGGLAKAL
+797 HTEFAFYGKLAKAL
-808 TQGDLMGIKD
+808 AQGDLLGVKD
-818 KKKKSL
+818 KTKVAL
-824 KNKAKIFARPYMDP
+824 TNKAKIFARPYMDP
-838 PEMPDANYDTWLCTG
+838 PEMPDAEYPLWLSTG

-874 VPEALCYMHPQD
+874 VPEALCYMHPTD
-886 AKDKGLKQGG
+886 AEKLGLKQGG

-918 PSRGLVFVPWFDEKV
+918 PSRGLVYVPWFDEKV

-955 AVKIY
+955 AVKVY
-960 KA
+960 SV